1 MDAYRAAG
9 VRLYALSYD
18 EPDALAD
25 YAEAHDTTFTLLSD
39 PDSEVITSFGIL
51 NTLIPPDDHPWYGLP
66 FPGVVRRGRRRD
78 RCGEVL
84 RAQLRNSFRS

>member
-25 YAEAHDTTFTLLSD
+25 YAAAHDTTFTMLSD
-39 PDSEVITSFGIL
+39 PDSEVIR
-51 NTLIPPDDHPWYGLP
+51 
-66 FPGVVRRGRRRD
+66 VVRDPQHPDPTR
-78 RCGEVL
+78 
-84 RAQLRNSFRS
+84 

>member
-25 YAEAHDTTFTLLSD
+25 YAAAHGTTFTMLSD
-39 PDSEVITSFGIL
+39 PDSEVIESFGIL
-51 NTLIPPDDHPWYGLP
+51 NTLI
-66 FPGVVRRGRRRD
+66 RR
-78 RCGEVL
+78 
-84 RAQLRNSFRS
+84 